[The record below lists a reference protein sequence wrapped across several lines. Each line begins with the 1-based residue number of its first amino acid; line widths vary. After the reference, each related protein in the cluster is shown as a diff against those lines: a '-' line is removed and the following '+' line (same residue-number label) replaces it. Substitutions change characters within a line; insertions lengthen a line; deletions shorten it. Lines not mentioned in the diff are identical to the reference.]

1 MVSYHFHRFEP
12 KICDFGLASKELL
25 VSPGHE
31 CWQSFQPSVTP
42 DGPRLDN
49 AAGRLY
55 FFA

>member
-1 MVSYHFHRFEP
+1 MAK

-25 VSPGHE
+25 ASPGTQF
-31 CWQSFQPSVTP
+31 WQAFQPSVTP